1 MPRQSAV
8 PLTQSQISPLMQEG
22 KDIQW
27 GQQLLTD
34 GMASY
39 PADYLRAQ
47 TVAKLLSNLM
57 QSRRQGVWTSRDNG
71 ITKYLSTQFN
81 SGAVMNSFGQFID
94 TQGIQQLILQVGSH
108 LTWLNLAT
116 TIATNL
122 STSLPTDHSN
132 NSDPLYPL
140 FCCIREFQTIVAG
153 TTLYSVMT
161 HPQNLAASTINA
173 SGTLATFQLNPA
185 NTAVAG
191 TWGYIGAPM
200 VGTGIGI
207 PYGFPALCEPFLNS
221 MAYAGFPI
229 SFQTNPPSLG
239 TVSLTAQPL
248 SVYDILI
255 TNYGLYNTVTQS
267 STLLATDGVRL
278 QVPAICGRP
287 TALKTIQL
295 NNQSNSQAL
304 LVGCEKAVCLIQ
316 GTGANDFG
324 LIILT
329 TEFGIPSNRA
339 LLQIQNDI
347 VFLANDG
354 IRTFSSLVINANLLT
369 SAISYCLQDYVQQW
383 DQTWLNQAFAV
394 RHRVTKDIQF
404 WMPELNEDG
413 SSTGQFSVSNQGAVF
428 NGTNA
433 YLKHADNASLETGNI
448 SFTWAGWLN
457 LASVS
462 GSPMMATKWD
472 GSKTGDYA
480 LYYSNINNAMEFLV
494 MDGVHVS
501 NGVLASNF
509 GPFSTNTW
517 YFVVAWFDAGTGLCN
532 ISVNNGAVNSF
543 NPGYTPASSTQ
554 EFDMGA
560 TTGSSPA
567 DFLDGVLQ
575 CIGFWKRTLTTAEI
589 TQLYNSGTPLLY
601 AQLPAAMQSESA
613 TTFISYWNLNET
625 SGTRNDSRSTGNNL
639 TDANSNVG
647 TSTGVTAYVPALVN
661 LAFVFNYGDSSP
673 NVQAIPQLKFAPS
686 IRQQLTQAAAIEVQ
700 DPHNNFAWTMLGG
713 GYNGYLYTHYSG
725 NLNDGMSLP
734 WTATFPLFNT
744 GNDMVGMTSNKI
756 NIICEG
762 IGQNIYANAIFLEM
776 MANGTIVPQNA
787 QQGPFNLISGANLET
802 ILGQW
807 ILGQSAFPGTFVQLL
822 EYTPTG
828 EARFFELQL
837 QGYSGNNVIDLIGA
851 DFDCSTGSTR
861 R

>member
-1 MPRQSAV
+1 MPRQASI
-8 PLTQSQISPLMQEG
+8 PLTQSQISPLQSEG

-71 ITKYLSTQFN
+71 ITKYISTLFN
-81 SGAVMNSFGQFID
+81 SGATINSFGQFID
-94 TQGIQQLILQVGSH
+94 TQGVQQLILQAGTN

-116 TIATNL
+116 TVATNL
-122 STSLPTDHSN
+122 TTSLPINHAN

-140 FCCIREFQTIVAG
+140 FTCIREFQTITAG

-161 HPQNLAASTINA
+161 HPQNLSASTINA
-173 SGTLATFQLNPA
+173 SGTLATFQLNPL
-185 NTAVAG
+185 NTAVTG

-200 VGTGIGI
+200 VGSGNGI
-207 PYGFPALCEPFLNS
+207 PYGYPALCEPFLNS

-229 SFQTNPPSLG
+229 SFQTNPPSLSS
-239 TVSLTAQPL
+239 VSLTAQPL

-255 TNYGLYNTVTQS
+255 TNYGYYGTVTQS
-267 STLLATDGVRL
+267 STLLATDGARL

-295 NNQSNSQAL
+295 NNQSNAQAL
-304 LVGCEKAVCLIQ
+304 LVGCEKGVCLIQ
-316 GTGANDFG
+316 GTGANNFG

-339 LLQIQNDI
+339 ILQIQNDV

-369 SAISYCLQDYVQQW
+369 SSIAYGLQDYVQQW
-383 DQTWLNQAFAV
+383 DQTCLNQAFAV
-394 RHRVTKDIQF
+394 RHRTTKDIQF
-404 WMPELNEDG
+404 WMPQLNQNG
-413 SSTGQFSVSNQGAVF
+413 SSTGQFAVANQGATF

-433 YLKHADNASLETGNI
+433 YLKHADNASLKTGNI
-448 SFTWAGWLN
+448 SFTWAGWIN
-457 LASVS
+457 MTSVS
-462 GSPMMATKWD
+462 GAEAMAAKWD
-472 GSKTGDYA
+472 GNRTGDYA
-480 LYYSNINNAMEFLV
+480 LYYSSANNAMEFLV
-494 MDGVHVS
+494 MDGVHVA
-501 NGVLASNF
+501 NGVLATNF
-509 GPFSTNTW
+509 GALSANTW
-517 YFVVAWFDAGTGLCN
+517 YFITAWFDSGTGLCN
-532 ISVNNGAVNSF
+532 ISVNNGPVNST
-543 NPGYTPASSTQ
+543 NPGYTPAASTQ
-554 EFDMGA
+554 ECDIGA
-560 TTGSSPA
+560 TTTGSA
-567 DFLDGVLQ
+567 NFFNGIMRCL
-575 CIGFWKRTLTTAEI
+575 GFWKRVLTSAEI
-589 TQLYNSGTPLLY
+589 TQLYNSGIPLLY
-601 AQLPAAMQSESA
+601 TQLPAAMQAESA
-613 TTFISYWNLNET
+613 TTFISYWNFNET

-647 TSTGVTAYVPALVN
+647 TTTGVTAYVPAIVN

-673 NVQAIPQLKFAPS
+673 NVQAVPQLKFAPS
-686 IRQQLTQAAAIEVQ
+686 IRQGLTQAAAIEVQ
-700 DPHNNFAWTMLGG
+700 DPNNNFAWTMLGG

-725 NLNDGMSLP
+725 NLNDGMALP

-762 IGQNIYANAIFLEM
+762 QGQNIYANAIFLEM
-776 MANGTIVPQNA
+776 MANGTIIPQSA

-828 EARFFELQL
+828 EGRFVQLQL
-837 QGYSGNNVIDLIGA
+837 QGFSGNNVIDLIGV
-851 DFDCSTGSTR
+851 DFDVSTGSTR